1 VIVHDI
7 EQRSDDWF
15 VLRAGMPTA
24 SEFSKL
30 VTSTGEPSKSMKD
43 YAELLAAEKYAGRPL
58 SSFGGNASTQRGAE
72 MEAEAIM
79 AYELAHHEV
88 ESVGFITDDL
98 QRYGC
103 SPDGLVGTDGLI
115 EIKCLETKAHTKAL
129 LYFAKHKKAPPKYIQ
144 QTQGQI
150 FICEREWCDLFFYH
164 PNLPTL
170 VIRQFPDPDFIRG
183 LKIQLAA
190 VIRDRDEV
198 FKQIKAMEA
207 A

>member
-1 VIVHDI
+1 MIVHDI
-7 EQRSDDWF
+7 EQRSEEWF
-15 VLRAGMPTA
+15 ALRAGMPTA

-30 VTSTGEPSKSMKD
+30 VTSTGDPSKSMKD

-72 MEAEAIM
+72 MESEAIM

-88 ESVGFITDDL
+88 EPVGFITDDL

-115 EIKCLETKAHTKAL
+115 ENKCLETKAHIKVL
-129 LYFAKHKKAPPKYIQ
+129 LYFAKHKKTPPKYIP

-170 VIRQFPDPDFIRG
+170 VIRQFPDLDFIRG

>member
-1 VIVHDI
+1 MIVHDI

-103 SPDGLVGTDGLI
+103 SPDGLVGTVGLV
-115 EIKCLETKAHTKAL
+115 ESKCLETKAHIKTL
-129 LYFAKHKKAPPKYIQ
+129 LYFAKHKKAPPKYTQ

-150 FICEREWCDLFFYH
+150 LICEREWCDLFFYH

>member
-1 VIVHDI
+1 MIVHDV
-7 EQRSDDWF
+7 EQRSDEWF
-15 VLRAGMPTA
+15 ALRAGMPTA

-58 SSFGGNASTQRGAE
+58 SSFSGNASTQRGVE

-79 AYELAHHEV
+79 AYELAYHEV
-88 ESVGFITDDL
+88 EPVGFVTDDL

-103 SPDGLVGTDGLI
+103 SPDGLVGADGLV
-115 EIKCLETKAHTKAL
+115 EIKCLETKAHVKAL
-129 LYFAKHKKAPPKYIQ
+129 LYFAKHQKTLPKYIA

-150 FICEREWCDLFFYH
+150 FICEREWCDSLFYH
-164 PNLPTL
+164 PHLPML
-170 VIRQFPDPDFIRG
+170 VIRQFPDPDFVRG

-190 VIRDRDEV
+190 VIQDRDEV
-198 FKQIKAMEA
+198 FRQIKIMDA

>member
-1 VIVHDI
+1 VIIHDI
-7 EQRSDDWF
+7 EQRSDEWF
-15 VLRAGMPTA
+15 SLRAGMPTA

-88 ESVGFITDDL
+88 EPVGLITDDL

-115 EIKCLETKAHTKAL
+115 EIKCLETKAHIKVL
-129 LYFAKHKKAPPKYIQ
+129 LHFAKHKKALPKYIQ

-170 VIRQFPDPDFIRG
+170 VIRQFPDPGFIRG

-198 FKQIKAMEA
+198 FKQIKAMETA
-207 A
+207 